1 MARLTT
7 LVSLLAAST
16 FVHSSV
22 VPTHQPSSLHDDDD
36 TPLPLVIWHGL
47 GDNYAADGLTS
58 VAQLAEEVNP
68 GTFTYIIRIDDDS
81 SAE

>member
-7 LVSLLAAST
+7 LLSLLAAT
-16 FVHSSV
+16 TIAYSSII
-22 VPTHQPSSLHDDDD
+22 PTHRSSSSDDDD

-68 GTFTYIIRIDDDS
+68 GTFTYIIRIDDDP

>member
-7 LVSLLAAST
+7 LLSLLAASAIA
-16 FVHSSV
+16 HSSII
-22 VPTHQPSSLHDDDD
+22 PTHRSSSSDGDE

-58 VAQLAEEVNP
+58 VAQLAEEVNS
-68 GTFTYIIRIDDDS
+68 GTFTYIIRMDDDP